1 MRRFETTYSI
11 RTPMRTCGSSKGIF
25 FDTCIIPRMM
35 TRLVIC
41 GLSPMVA
48 GYTRVKDVG
57 LLWTG
62 RIMKCS
68 KEEFAQSVQILI
80 RKCPLLE
87 NFSERINAK
96 AR

>member
-35 TRLVIC
+35 TRLVSC
-41 GLSPMVA
+41 GLSPMVV
-48 GYTRVKDVG
+48 GYTRVKDVE

-62 RIMKCS
+62 QNKVEM
-68 KEEFAQSVQILI
+68 
-80 RKCPLLE
+80 
-87 NFSERINAK
+87 
-96 AR
+96 